1 VKDTKPSEEPPEGAE
16 ENSEGESQD
25 GENRLEPAIDDR
37 SATVAIVG
45 LGSVGLPLAATFVRA
60 GFRVLGLD
68 IDAERVAAVT
78 RGERIL
84 HHFPETL
91 VPDAVATGRFEATT
105 DEERLVEAD
114 AALICVPT
122 PISAAREPDL
132 ACVRAAASALARN
145 VRPGTLVVLESTTYP
160 GTTRDVVG
168 GIFAEVGREVLLAY
182 SPEREDPGRRD
193 WTTRTIPKLVGG
205 TCERSGELVER
216 LYSAAFESVH
226 RVARAEVAEAAKL
239 FENVFRA
246 VNIALVNEV
255 KLAFEPLGLDV
266 WEVLDAAAT
275 KPFGFM
281 KFAPG
286 PGLGGH
292 CIPVDPFYL
301 SWVARNAGEPTRFV
315 ELAGEI
321 NASLPRRVVERTAQA
336 LAQRERALAGA
347 RVLVLGLA
355 YKAGVDLVYES
366 PSLRLIELL
375 REAGAEVLWSDPLVA
390 TWNGEGST
398 TLDAE
403 TLAGFD
409 AVVLA
414 TDQPGFDHDLIA
426 AHARLVVDTRNA
438 LASRLAGSADYVKA

>member
-1 VKDTKPSEEPPEGAE
+1 MKETNLKGTNAASDPG
-16 ENSEGESQD
+16 
-25 GENRLEPAIDDR
+25 
-37 SATVAIVG
+37 TVAIVG
-45 LGSVGLPLAATFVRA
+45 LGSVGLPLAATFVHA
-60 GFRVLGLD
+60 GLRVLGFD
-68 IDAERVAAVT
+68 IDAERVAAVS

-91 VPDAVATGRFEATT
+91 VQDAALTGRLEATA
-105 DEERLVEAD
+105 DAERLAEVD

-122 PISAAREPDL
+122 PISKEREPDL
-132 ACVRAAASALARN
+132 SCVRDAARTLARN
-145 VRPGTLVVLESTTYP
+145 VQAGTLIVLESTTYP

-168 GIFAEVGREVLLAY
+168 GIFAEEGKAALLAY

-205 TCERSGELVER
+205 TCERSGELAER
-216 LYSAAFESVH
+216 LYARAFEKVH
-226 RVARAEVAEAAKL
+226 RVERAEVAEAAKL

-255 KLAFEPLGLDV
+255 KLAFDKLDLDV

-321 NASLPRRVVERTAQA
+321 NASLPRRVVERTARA
-336 LAQRERALAGA
+336 LAERERSLAGA

-355 YKAGVDLVYES
+355 YKKGVDLVYES

-375 REAGAEVLWSDPLVA
+375 REAGAEVVWSDPLIA
-390 TWNGEGST
+390 DWNGERST
-398 TLDAE
+398 TLDEA
-403 TLAGFD
+403 TLERVD
-409 AVVLA
+409 AVVVA
-414 TDQPGFDHDLIA
+414 TDQPGFDYDLIA
-426 AHARLVVDTRNA
+426 EHAELVVDTRNA
-438 LASRLAGSADYVKA
+438 LADRLAGRAGYVKA